1 MARISRPVVFA
12 DANVLYAAALRDIL
26 IELALAGAIRLHW
39 SADVLEEVERALC
52 RNRHDLDPRRH
63 KRLFAAMN
71 DVLPDAK
78 VEPVPLKT
86 LSARLPDPDDAH
98 VLAGAVAGGC
108 SHILTF
114 NLADFPAKELARDGD
129 IVAVHPDA
137 FLLEVL
143 TTEAA
148 LLNAVVAVQRSLS
161 RPELPMPE
169 FLDRLARL
177 GLSQTAALLRALLA
191 V

>member
-1 MARISRPVVFA
+1 MVRPVVFA

-26 IELALAGAIRLHW
+26 IELALAGVIRLHW
-39 SADVLEEVERALC
+39 SAQVLEEVGRALR
-52 RNRHDLDPRRH
+52 RNRPDLDPQRF
-63 KRLFAAMN
+63 KCLFSAMN
-71 DVLPDAK
+71 SVLPDAE
-78 VEPVPLKT
+78 VRPVPLKT

-98 VLAGAVAGGC
+98 VFAGALAGGC

-114 NLADFPAKELARDGD
+114 NLTDFPARELSSDGE

-143 TTEAA
+143 TTEAVPFINA
-148 LLNAVVAVQRSLS
+148 LVAVQRSLS

-169 FLDRLARL
+169 FLDRLARI
-177 GLSQTAALLRALLA
+177 GLTQTASLLRALLA